1 MTELE
6 FLSQYVRW
14 SLGIGGGVLIIVLGA
29 IWLEIRNLRNVRHD
43 DREMIAKVS
52 VENDILSREYKELVD
67 DQKAQLEELKR
78 ENGIMKYMLKNAG
91 KDAEITFL

>member
-6 FLSQYVRW
+6 FLSQYVKW
-14 SLGIGGGVLIIVLGA
+14 SLGIGGGVLIVVLGA
-29 IWLEIRNLRNVRHD
+29 IWLEIRNLRKVRHE

-67 DQKAQLEELKR
+67 DQKAQLEEYKR
-78 ENGIMKYMLKNAG
+78 KVTMLEFMLKQAG
-91 KDAEITFL
+91 KESELNFL